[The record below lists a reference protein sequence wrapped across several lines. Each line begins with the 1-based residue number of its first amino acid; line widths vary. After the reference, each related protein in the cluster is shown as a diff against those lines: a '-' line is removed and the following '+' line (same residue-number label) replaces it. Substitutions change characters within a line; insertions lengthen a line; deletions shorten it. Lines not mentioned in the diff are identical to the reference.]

1 MRTLKNIE
9 VLIGVLERLKGES
22 PEFQEDALWKIGDF
36 ISEAVDEGTTLD
48 EETLYEQLRA
58 FHLDIAEMAA
68 EE

>member
-22 PEFQEDALWKIGDF
+22 PEFGDF